1 MDKANSDVCNEFK
14 VNQITVNR
22 YKGKGVLSEHPDN
35 EVCIKVGSQILGVT
49 LGEGKV
55 LTFRDRLSN
64 KEIDVSPPN
73 RSLYIMSQRSQ
84 SLWTHRMDRLKQETQ
99 GEDYQYTI
107 TMRCVSDQNK
117 NECIVL
123 GDSYNYT
130 ILKPANYICFI
141 N

>member
-55 LTFRDRLSN
+55 LTFRC
-64 KEIDVSPPN
+64 IDYPTKK
-73 RSLYIMSQRSQ
+73 LMSAP
-84 SLWTHRMDRLKQETQ
+84 LTAV
-99 GEDYQYTI
+99 YT
-107 TMRCVSDQNK
+107 S
-117 NECIVL
+117 
-123 GDSYNYT
+123 
-130 ILKPANYICFI
+130 
-141 N
+141 